1 MSKKEKLPAPPDKVV
16 VAMSG
21 GVDSSV
27 AAVLLV
33 EQGFD
38 VIGITIKTYNYEDV
52 GGNITNES
60 SCCSLDGINDAR
72 LVANKFNFPHYVL
85 DFSDSFKKE
94 VIDNFVNEY
103 LAGRTPNP
111 CVICNRK
118 IKWEELI
125 SKASVLGIDYI
136 ATGHFSKVRFDSV
149 KNQYILS
156 KGKDSNKDQSYA
168 LWGLNQELLS
178 KTIFPLADLKK
189 EEVRKLAEKFGL
201 KNARKGE
208 SFEICFVADNN
219 YERFLKEALP
229 ELERKVDGGEII
241 FDGKIVGKHKG
252 YPFYTIGQRKG
263 VGKAFGEPVYVA
275 DIDPSSNTI
284 RLGRESDLMHKSLIA
299 SKINLISV
307 KDIVEDL
314 KVIAKVRYK
323 DNGNAA
329 TVKRY
334 DSERIQVIFDEPKR
348 AITPGQS
355 VVLYDGDDLVGGGV
369 IEKAFD

>member
-1 MSKKEKLPAPPDKVV
+1 
-16 VAMSG
+16 
-21 GVDSSV
+21 
-27 AAVLLV
+27 
-33 EQGFD
+33 
-38 VIGITIKTYNYEDV
+38 
-52 GGNITNES
+52 
-60 SCCSLDGINDAR
+60 
-72 LVANKFNFPHYVL
+72 
-85 DFSDSFKKE
+85 
-94 VIDNFVNEY
+94 
-103 LAGRTPNP
+103 
-111 CVICNRK
+111 
-118 IKWEELI
+118 
-125 SKASVLGIDYI
+125 
-136 ATGHFSKVRFDSV
+136 
-149 KNQYILS
+149 
-156 KGKDSNKDQSYA
+156 
-168 LWGLNQELLS
+168 
-178 KTIFPLADLKK
+178 
-189 EEVRKLAEKFGL
+189 
-201 KNARKGE
+201 
-208 SFEICFVADNN
+208 
-219 YERFLKEALP
+219 RFLKEALP